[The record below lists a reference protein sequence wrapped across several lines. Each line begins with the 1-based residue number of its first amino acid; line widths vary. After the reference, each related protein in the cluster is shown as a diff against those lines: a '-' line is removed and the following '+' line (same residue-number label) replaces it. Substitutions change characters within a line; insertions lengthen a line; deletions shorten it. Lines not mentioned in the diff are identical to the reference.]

1 MDSEEELQKTYSN
14 KIGDIFRK
22 LEENFE
28 EDSINIAVSH
38 LFVSGGDPSDS
49 ERQIQLGGSLSSG

>member
-1 MDSEEELQKTYSN
+1 MMQLEMWIMIRITKKLFIKV
-14 KIGDIFRK
+14 GDIFRK

-38 LFVSGGDPSDS
+38 LFVSGWRS
-49 ERQIQLGGSLSSG
+49 I